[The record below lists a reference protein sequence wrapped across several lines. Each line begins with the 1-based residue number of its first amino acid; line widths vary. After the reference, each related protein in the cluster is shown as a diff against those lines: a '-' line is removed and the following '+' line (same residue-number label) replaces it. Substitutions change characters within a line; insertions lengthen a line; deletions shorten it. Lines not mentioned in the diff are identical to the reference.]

1 MQDNIYLEQFE
12 PHAAEFAHKTHNKMK
27 AKELDYIFEELIAS
41 LCENRNPVVK
51 PVTVHANAR
60 YAWCDDH
67 WEKVGEIDGLFNFS
81 GCSNNQ

>member
-1 MQDNIYLEQFE
+1 MQDTIYLEQFE
-12 PHAAEFAHKTHNKMK
+12 PHAAEFAHKMHNKMK

-41 LCENRNPVVK
+41 LCENRNPIVK

-67 WEKVGEIDGLFNFS
+67 WEKVGEIDVT
-81 GCSNNQ
+81 

>member
-51 PVTVHANAR
+51 PITVYANAH
-60 YAWCDDH
+60 YVWCDDH
-67 WEKVGEIDGLFNFS
+67 WEKVGEINVT
-81 GCSNNQ
+81 

>member
-1 MQDNIYLEQFE
+1 MQDTIYLEQFE

-67 WEKVGEIDGLFNFS
+67 WEKVVGIDVT
-81 GCSNNQ
+81 

>member
-1 MQDNIYLEQFE
+1 MQDTIYLEQFE

-60 YAWCDDH
+60 SAWCDDH
-67 WEKVGEIDGLFNFS
+67 WEKVGEIDVT
-81 GCSNNQ
+81 

>member
-1 MQDNIYLEQFE
+1 MQDDVYLEQFE
-12 PHAAEFAHKTHNKMK
+12 PHAAEIAHKTHNKMK

-41 LCENRNPVVK
+41 LRENRNPVVK

-67 WEKVGEIDGLFNFS
+67 WEKVGEIDVT
-81 GCSNNQ
+81 

>member
-12 PHAAEFAHKTHNKMK
+12 PHAAEFTHKTHNKMK

-41 LCENRNPVVK
+41 LCENRNSVVK

-60 YAWCDDH
+60 YVWCDDH
-67 WEKVGEIDGLFNFS
+67 WEKVGEIDVT
-81 GCSNNQ
+81 

>member
-1 MQDNIYLEQFE
+1 MQDDVYLEQFE
-12 PHAAEFAHKTHNKMK
+12 PHAAEIAYKTHNKMK
-27 AKELDYIFEELIAS
+27 ATELDYIFEELIAS

-67 WEKVGEIDGLFNFS
+67 WEKVGEIK
-81 GCSNNQ
+81 C

>member
-1 MQDNIYLEQFE
+1 MQYNIYLEQFE

-60 YAWCDDH
+60 YVWCADH
-67 WEKVGEIDGLFNFS
+67 WEKVGEIDVT
-81 GCSNNQ
+81 

>member
-12 PHAAEFAHKTHNKMK
+12 PHAKEIAHKVHNKIK
-27 AKELDYIFEELIAS
+27 AKELDNIFEELIAS

-67 WEKVGEIDGLFNFS
+67 WEKVGEIDVT
-81 GCSNNQ
+81 

>member
-1 MQDNIYLEQFE
+1 MQDTIYLEQFE
-12 PHAAEFAHKTHNKMK
+12 SHAAEFAHKTHNKMK
-27 AKELDYIFEELIAS
+27 AKELEYIFEELIAS

-67 WEKVGEIDGLFNFS
+67 WEKVGEIDVT
-81 GCSNNQ
+81 

>member
-41 LCENRNPVVK
+41 LCENRNPLVK
-51 PVTVHANAR
+51 PVTVHANAH
-60 YAWCDDH
+60 YVWCADH
-67 WEKVGEIDGLFNFS
+67 WEKVGEIE
-81 GCSNNQ
+81 CR

>member
-1 MQDNIYLEQFE
+1 MQNNIYLEQFE

-60 YAWCDDH
+60 YVWCADH
-67 WEKVGEIDGLFNFS
+67 WEEVGETDVT
-81 GCSNNQ
+81 

>member
-12 PHAAEFAHKTHNKMK
+12 PHAAEIAHKTHNKMK

-60 YAWCDDH
+60 YAWRDDH
-67 WEKVGEIDGLFNFS
+67 WEKVGDIDVT
-81 GCSNNQ
+81 